1 LLRKYD
7 IICCIVNIESE
18 VIYLNNLYDKVM
30 ESVSYIESKV
40 KMKPEIA
47 VILGSGL
54 GNLTDILE
62 DKKHIDYKDIPNF
75 PQSTVKGH
83 EGRLVFGTLKG
94 VKVLI
99 MQGRFHYYEGYTMKE
114 VTYPVYVMKKLGIK
128 NLLVT
133 NACGGINT
141 SFEPGTLML
150 IKDFINLMGDNPL
163 MGINDERFGP
173 RFPDMSEPYKLELI
187 DKAKQAGAELQIDLK
202 EGIYAGFMG
211 PYYET
216 AAEIVMIGRMGAD
229 AVGMST
235 VPETIAANYLG
246 MNVLGIACITNMAT
260 GIQTV
265 KHSHERVVQTAEK
278 LSAKLCSLT
287 ARIIETI

>member
-1 LLRKYD
+1 MY
-7 IICCIVNIESE
+7 N
-18 VIYLNNLYDKVM
+18 KVM
-30 ESVSYIESKV
+30 ESVNYIESKV
-40 KMKPEIA
+40 STKPEIA

-54 GNLTDILE
+54 GNLIDILE
-62 DKKHIDYKDIPNF
+62 DKQYIEYKDIPNF

-83 EGRLVFGTLKG
+83 EGRLVFGNLKG
-94 VKVLI
+94 KAVLI

-114 VTYPVYVMKKLGIK
+114 VTYPVYVMQKIGVKKLI
-128 NLLVT
+128 VT

-141 SFEPGTLML
+141 SFKPGTLML
-150 IKDFINLMGDNPL
+150 IKDFINLMGDNSL
-163 MGINDERFGP
+163 MGENDERFGP
-173 RFPDMSEPYKLELI
+173 RFPDMTEPYKLELI
-187 DKAKQAGAELQIDLK
+187 DKAKKTADELGIEYG

-246 MNVLGIACITNMAT
+246 MDVLGIACITNMAT
-260 GIQTV
+260 GIQKV
-265 KHSHERVVQTAEK
+265 KHSHERVVETAQK
-278 LSAKLCSLT
+278 AADYLCIWIGK
-287 ARIIETI
+287 IIEVI